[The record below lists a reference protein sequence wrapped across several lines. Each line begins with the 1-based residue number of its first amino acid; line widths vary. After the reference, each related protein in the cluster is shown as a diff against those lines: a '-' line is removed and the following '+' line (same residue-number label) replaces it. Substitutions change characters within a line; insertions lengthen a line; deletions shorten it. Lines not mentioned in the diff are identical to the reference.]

1 MSPNPRLILNFITR
15 DIKIMDYS
23 DYQKTFLSAILA
35 GDRNRGS
42 AIITELS
49 DRGCTVEDIYEKV
62 IRDSLYKVGDLWE
75 SGQISVASE
84 HLASAIVESV
94 LNEQYSRIISQ
105 IKTNKTVVAASVE
118 NEVHQIGLK
127 MVSDIFEMSGFNVHY
142 LGANNPLEDLVS
154 FIDTVKPNILAVSVS
169 INYHLNSLEKLIE
182 TIRAKYPNLIIITG
196 GQGLIDNNKEI
207 IKKYPNIMYIKD
219 LYALE
224 EFLKK
229 SEVS

>member
-1 MSPNPRLILNFITR
+1 
-15 DIKIMDYS
+15 MDYS
-23 DYQKTFLSAILA
+23 VYQKTFLSAILA
-35 GDRNRGS
+35 GDRNSGS
-42 AIITELS
+42 AIIAELS
-49 DRGCTVEDIYEKV
+49 DSGCTIQDIYEKV
-62 IRDSLYKVGDLWE
+62 IRHSLYKVGDLWE

-84 HLASAIVESV
+84 HLASAIVESI
-94 LNEQYSRIISQ
+94 LNEQYSIIISQ

-142 LGANNPLEDLVS
+142 LGANNPLDDLVN

-182 TIRAKYPNLIIITG
+182 AIRDKYPNLIIITG
-196 GQGLIDNNKEI
+196 GQGLRDNNKEI
-207 IKKYPNIMYIKD
+207 IKKYPNIMYLQD

-224 EFLKK
+224 EFLKNTK
-229 SEVS
+229 AA

>member
-1 MSPNPRLILNFITR
+1 
-15 DIKIMDYS
+15 MDYS
-23 DYQKTFLSAILA
+23 VYQKTFLSAILA
-35 GDRNRGS
+35 GDRNSGS
-42 AIITELS
+42 AIIAELS
-49 DRGCTVEDIYEKV
+49 DSGCTIQDIYEKV
-62 IRDSLYKVGDLWE
+62 IRDSLYKIGDLWE

-84 HLASAIVESV
+84 HLASAIVESI
-94 LNEQYSRIISQ
+94 LNEQYSRIISN

-118 NEVHQIGLK
+118 NEIHQIGLK

-169 INYHLNSLEKLIE
+169 INYHIKSLELLIE
-182 TIRAKYPNLIIITG
+182 KIRSRYPDLIIITG
-196 GQGLIDNNKEI
+196 GQGLRDKNKEI
-207 IKKYPNIMYIKD
+207 TSKYSNIIYLQD

-229 SEVS
+229 STSTA

>member
-1 MSPNPRLILNFITR
+1 
-15 DIKIMDYS
+15 
-23 DYQKTFLSAILA
+23 
-35 GDRNRGS
+35 
-42 AIITELS
+42 
-49 DRGCTVEDIYEKV
+49 
-62 IRDSLYKVGDLWE
+62 E

-94 LNEQYSRIISQ
+94 LNEQYSRIIFQ

-118 NEVHQIGLK
+118 NEVHQIGIK

-142 LGANNPLEDLVS
+142 LGANNPLDDLVN

-182 TIRAKYPNLIIITG
+182 TIRDKYPNLIIITG
-196 GQGLIDNNKEI
+196 GQGLRDNNKEI
-207 IKKYPNIMYIKD
+207 VKKYPNIMYIKD

-229 SEVS
+229 SRAS